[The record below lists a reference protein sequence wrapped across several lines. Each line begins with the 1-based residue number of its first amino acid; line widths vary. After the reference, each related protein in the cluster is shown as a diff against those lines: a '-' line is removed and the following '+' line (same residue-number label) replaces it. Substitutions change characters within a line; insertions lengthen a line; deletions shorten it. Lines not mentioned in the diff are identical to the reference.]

1 MRRIVPD
8 FERITRDSVVAPRLV
23 ELAFQTAGVF
33 ELGTAGRMGL
43 PLRVERVRPVR
54 PLEAGSGR
62 LHAVVT
68 PSASGDGSFDAR
80 VVDANGNVHLVVE
93 GYRTVELPGG
103 APADRLAPFRAAM
116 A

>member
-1 MRRIVPD
+1 
-8 FERITRDSVVAPRLV
+8 
-23 ELAFQTAGVF
+23 
-33 ELGTAGRMGL
+33 GL

-54 PLEAGSGR
+54 PLEAESGR